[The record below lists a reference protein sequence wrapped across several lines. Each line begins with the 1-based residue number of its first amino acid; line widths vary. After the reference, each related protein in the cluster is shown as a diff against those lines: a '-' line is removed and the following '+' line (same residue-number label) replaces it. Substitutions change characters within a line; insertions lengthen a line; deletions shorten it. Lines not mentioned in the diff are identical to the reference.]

1 MKPIVYFDMDGV
13 LADFYGRVD
22 SLTSTGPWRKDHV
35 DVLMANPGFF
45 LSLAPI
51 PGAVSA
57 YNHLADYVD
66 AYILSTAPWEAP
78 NAWRE
83 KRLWVEQ
90 HIGQKANKRLILSH
104 HKNLNKGDVIIDDSL
119 KRGVD
124 KFEGI
129 HIHFG
134 TEDFPDWDSVL
145 NWFHTT
151 WGVPL
156 P

>member
-13 LADFYGRVD
+13 LADFYGGVD
-22 SLTSTGPWRKDHV
+22 ALAGGASYKHEHV
-35 DVLMANPGFF
+35 ETCMAFPGFF
-45 LSLAPI
+45 LSLSPV
-51 PGAVSA
+51 PGAINA
-57 YNHLADYVD
+57 FNHLADYVD
-66 AYILSTAPWEAP
+66 AYILSTAPWEHP
-78 NAWRE
+78 SAWRE
-83 KRLWVEQ
+83 KRLWVEVY
-90 HIGQKANKRLILSH
+90 IGQKANKRLILSH
-104 HKNLNKGDVIIDDSL
+104 HKNLNTGDIIIDDNI

-124 KFEGI
+124 KFEGT

-134 TEDFPDWDSVL
+134 TEVFPDWDSVL